1 MSMPLVRVSI
11 ALVKNRALLAPNG
24 ASSTAIG
31 GAVKLPD
38 STIRSSIA
46 M

>member
-1 MSMPLVRVSI
+1 M

-24 ASSTAIG
+24 ASNTVIRG
-31 GAVKLPD
+31 PVKLPD